1 MSNCLQGKSQMILRF
16 LDRNENTKPT
26 IALEYTYG
34 RRTRG
39 TVKDV
44 AHIWEL
50 GGGISLINLMD
61 IPLTSK
67 NIEISSLIIVVDLT
81 RPEEM
86 WNTFYGLIDAAR
98 ARVDNVLNELN
109 DRDPNAYDRII
120 RNNKKRLGEHKDASL
135 LKQFPIPLAVVGA
148 KYDEFQNFESEMRK
162 NICKALRFMA
172 HSNFASLQMFSNKM
186 ENLVIRTRA
195 LISHLAFDTSASK
208 TLSTDFNKPL
218 SIPFGADSF
227 EAIGAPTFGDSTLT
241 KIRATNPRD
250 IWRDAF
256 KEIFPQMMFSN
267 KMENLV
273 IRTRALISHLAFD
286 TSASKTLSTDFN
298 KPLSI
303 PFGADSFE
311 AIGAPTF
318 GDSTLT
324 KIRATNPRD
333 IWRDAF
339 NEIFPQMVIVKALLL
354 FFVAL
359 GQELKNE
366 LRDDPSNDPQYRE
379 SEIDKLLE
387 QKLRDL
393 ELYIKQKKDRQA
405 LEEKAERQ
413 LQQQSSSFS
422 KKNSLRLQYASAGN
436 LNSLE
441 SPREQENP

>member
-1 MSNCLQGKSQMILRF
+1 VDIWALAKERLNSSQRKLDMNEGDFIEKSKFERRHESYILICGSKNCGKSQMILRF

-50 GGGISLINLMD
+50 GGGTSLINLMD

-67 NIEISSLIIVVDLT
+67 NIEISSLIIVIDLT

-98 ARVDNVLNELN
+98 ARVDNVLKELN
-109 DRDPNAYDRII
+109 DRDSNAYSRIMH
-120 RNNKKRLGEHKDASL
+120 NNKKRLAEHKDASL
-135 LKQFPIPLAVVGA
+135 LTQFPIPLAVVGA

-172 HSNFASLQMFSNKM
+172 HSNFASLQMFSVKM

-195 LISHLAFDTSASK
+195 LISHLVFDTSVSRS
-208 TLSTDFNKPL
+208 LSVDFNKPL

-227 EAIGAPTFGDSTLT
+227 EAIGAPVSVDSTLT

-250 IWRDAF
+250 
-256 KEIFPQMMFSN
+256 M
-267 KMENLV
+267 
-273 IRTRALISHLAFD
+273 
-286 TSASKTLSTDFN
+286 
-298 KPLSI
+298 
-303 PFGADSFE
+303 
-311 AIGAPTF
+311 
-318 GDSTLT
+318 
-324 KIRATNPRD
+324 
-333 IWRDAF
+333 WRDAF
-339 NEIFPQMVIVKALLL
+339 NEIFPQK
-354 FFVAL
+354 
-359 GQELKNE
+359 ELKNE
-366 LRDDPSNDPQYRE
+366 LRDDPASDPQYRE

-393 ELYIKQKKDRQA
+393 ESYIKQKKDRQA
-405 LEEKAERQ
+405 LEEKTERQ

-422 KKNSLRLQYASAGN
+422 KKNSLRPQYASAGN

-441 SPREQENP
+441 SPRE

>member
-1 MSNCLQGKSQMILRF
+1 MKMVDIWTLAKERLNASQRKLDMNVGDFLEESKFERRHESYILICGSKNCGKSQMILRF

-61 IPLTSK
+61 IPLKSK
-67 NIEISSLIIVVDLT
+67 NIEISSLIIVIDLT
-81 RPEEM
+81 KPEEM

-256 KEIFPQMMFSN
+256 
-267 KMENLV
+267 
-273 IRTRALISHLAFD
+273 
-286 TSASKTLSTDFN
+286 
-298 KPLSI
+298 
-303 PFGADSFE
+303 
-311 AIGAPTF
+311 
-318 GDSTLT
+318 
-324 KIRATNPRD
+324 
-333 IWRDAF
+333 

-354 FFVAL
+354 FFIAL

-422 KKNSLRLQYASAGN
+422 KKNSLRLPYASAGN

-441 SPREQENP
+441 SPRDQENP